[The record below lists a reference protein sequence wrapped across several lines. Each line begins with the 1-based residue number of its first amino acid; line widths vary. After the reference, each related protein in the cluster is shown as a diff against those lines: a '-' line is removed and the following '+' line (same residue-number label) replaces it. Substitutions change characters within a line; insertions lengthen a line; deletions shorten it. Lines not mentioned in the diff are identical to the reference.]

1 MNPGTP
7 EAPHI
12 LIVEDDAELRQ
23 VVARGLTEA
32 GFKVTSLGEGRDVVE
47 TAKLGG
53 IDLVLLD
60 LGLLDID
67 GLNLTRTLGE
77 TSDVGILILSGRGD
91 AVERTIGL
99 EMRADDYLAKPHEP
113 RELIARVRS
122 VLRRL
127 EGNAVGPSETP
138 SQTYSFA
145 GWELDCSRRRVNQ
158 PGGEKLDLSSSEYQL
173 LLAFVEHPNRV
184 LSRGLII
191 DLTQGDH
198 TPAFERS
205 IDVRIGRLR
214 AKIEKDP
221 GNLEI
226 IKTSHGEGYIFA
238 PSVSSTEK
246 IQRSNKTVMG
256 PLVPSASAGSSA
268 ATIRPP

>member
-91 AVERTIGL
+91 AVER
-99 EMRADDYLAKPHEP
+99 K
-113 RELIARVRS
+113 ARL
-122 VLRRL
+122 LRL
-127 EGNAVGPSETP
+127 
-138 SQTYSFA
+138 
-145 GWELDCSRRRVNQ
+145 
-158 PGGEKLDLSSSEYQL
+158 
-173 LLAFVEHPNRV
+173 
-184 LSRGLII
+184 
-191 DLTQGDH
+191 
-198 TPAFERS
+198 
-205 IDVRIGRLR
+205 
-214 AKIEKDP
+214 
-221 GNLEI
+221 
-226 IKTSHGEGYIFA
+226 
-238 PSVSSTEK
+238 
-246 IQRSNKTVMG
+246 
-256 PLVPSASAGSSA
+256 
-268 ATIRPP
+268 